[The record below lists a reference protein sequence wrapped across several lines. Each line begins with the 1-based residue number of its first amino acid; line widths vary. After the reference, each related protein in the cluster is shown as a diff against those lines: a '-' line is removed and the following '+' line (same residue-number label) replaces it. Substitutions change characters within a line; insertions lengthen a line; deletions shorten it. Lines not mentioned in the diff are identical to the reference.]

1 LIQIKD
7 KFSYIYFKKD
17 VMMIKIW
24 KYMLFSLILVGLMS
38 GCTKTWSG
46 VKQDTSKV
54 WKDGKKV
61 VHDATA

>member
-17 VMMIKIW
+17 VIMIKIL
-24 KYMLFSLILVGLMS
+24 KYLVFFFMLAGLLT
-38 GCTKTWSG
+38 GCSKTWSG
-46 VKQDTSKV
+46 VKQDTGKV
-54 WKDGKKV
+54 WKDSKKV